1 MQMTDAPIRTVESPT
16 KAALVRALANQR
28 EHILAAVE
36 GLTDAQLREPMLQS
50 GWTLLGLVNHLALDV
65 ENYWFVRIVGGAPL
79 EPEDGPDLTDAW
91 HPDAQESASAILER
105 YRTEAKAADAVI
117 ATADLDAA
125 PAQRD
130 SWWGTWD
137 VPDVRFV
144 LLHVITE
151 TAAHAGHADA
161 VRELIDGSQYIVL

>member
-1 MQMTDAPIRTVESPT
+1 MATAPNPNPESPT
-16 KAALVRALANQR
+16 KAALVRALENQR

-36 GLTDAQLREPMLQS
+36 GLTDAQLRQPMLQS

-79 EPEDGPDLTDAW
+79 EPDDGPDLTDAW
-91 HPDAQESASAILER
+91 HVGTEESASAILER
-105 YRTEAKAADAVI
+105 YRSEAKAADVVI
-117 ATADLDAA
+117 ASADLDAA

-137 VPDVRFV
+137 VPDVRFI

-161 VRELIDGSQYIVL
+161 VRELIDGRQYIVL

>member
-1 MQMTDAPIRTVESPT
+1 VTDAPIRTVESPT

-28 EHILAAVE
+28 EHVLAAVE
-36 GLTDAQLREPMLQS
+36 GLTDAQLREPVLPS
-50 GWTLLGLVNHLALDV
+50 GWSLLGLVNHLALDV

-79 EPEDGPDLTDAW
+79 ELPGDPTDAW
-91 HPDAQESASAILER
+91 RVGPHQSASAILER
-105 YRTEAKAADAVI
+105 YRGEAKAADEVI
-117 ATADLDAA
+117 ASADLDAS

-130 SWWGTWD
+130 AWWGTWD